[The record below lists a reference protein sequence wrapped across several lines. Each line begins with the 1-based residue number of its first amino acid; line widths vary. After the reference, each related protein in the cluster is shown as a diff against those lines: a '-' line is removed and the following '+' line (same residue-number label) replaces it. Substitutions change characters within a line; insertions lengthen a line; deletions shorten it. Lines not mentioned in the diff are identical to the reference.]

1 MTTSNPDIQPAVQH
15 TAQVAIAGAGPVGLM
30 MANYLGQMGVSVL
43 VVEKL
48 EALIDYP
55 RAIGIDDESLR
66 AMQGIGLVDHV
77 LPHTTP
83 WHAMRFLTPKG
94 RCFADIQP
102 MTDEF
107 GWPRRNAFIQP
118 QVDAVMYEGLQRF
131 PHVRCLFSREVEAFS
146 QSSDAVTLHLKGPAG
161 ERETLQADWLVACD
175 GGASFIRR
183 TLNIPFEGKTA
194 PNQWIV
200 IDIANDPLAT
210 PHVYL
215 CCDPVRPYVSAALP
229 HGVRRFEFMVMP
241 GETEAQLSEPH
252 KMRQLLSKVLPDPD
266 NVELIRQRVYT
277 HNARIAERFRV
288 DRVLLAGDAA
298 HIMPV
303 WQGQGYNSGMR
314 DAFNLAWKLALVV
327 NGKAGEALLD
337 SYQQERRDHAKA
349 MIDLSVTAGNVL
361 APAKRWHGAV
371 RDGISPPVKR
381 YFLEMR
387 FKPMPQYRAGALLLE
402 GESKNSPVGKMFIQ
416 PKVTLESGTVT
427 LLDEVIGANVAILA
441 WGCNP
446 QWGLNAGQIAQWRAV
461 GVRLIQV
468 VPEVQI
474 HRQQDNFAGVIRVG
488 DTQNRLKS
496 WFAQHDTAIAVVRP
510 DRFVAAVAIPQTLG
524 QKLDALASKMQLAS
538 VQTTTTIEQVA

>member
-303 WQGQGYNSGMR
+303 WQGQ
-314 DAFNLAWKLALVV
+314 
-327 NGKAGEALLD
+327 ALLD

-371 RDGISPPVKR
+371 RDGISWLLNYLPPVKR

-461 GVRLIQV
+461 GVRFIQV